1 MWEEI
6 AELGQTID
14 QLHESLRNE
23 QQINQ
28 ELQKRCNKQNEMI
41 KILESNLHQAQEE
54 LDLSKRIVDGLG
66 DRVNQLSLELHG
78 QEGLGDK

>member
-1 MWEEI
+1 MNEQL
-6 AELGQTID
+6 AELSQTID
-14 QLHESLRNE
+14 RLHESLRNE
-23 QQINQ
+23 QQINK
-28 ELQKRCNKQNEMI
+28 ELQQRCNKQNEQI

-54 LDLSKRIVDGLG
+54 LDLSKRIVDDLG